1 MSEPVLDPAGSTR
14 TSGAWLRGVGLWT
27 LGQPS
32 FAAWVAA
39 GMPDDL
45 DPTPGQA
52 AGKPNADLLHPR
64 LRRRTSL
71 LTRMIVTALAE
82 AAGQGGARHER
93 TRYIVVSSWGEIE
106 TTVEL
111 ISQLAVPGGPISPTA
126 FHNSVHNTATGYL
139 SIASGNHWPSTALA
153 AGPHALEIG
162 LLEACAGLSSPEGPT
177 DALLI
182 FAEERLPS
190 PFARAD
196 ADPSFALALHL
207 ASEPGR
213 AGHASSLDLRL
224 DLVETSAARPGCVET
239 SVDNSWSADNRLPS
253 LVRALR
259 PLMRAIAG
267 RDFGLLPLLRQ
278 VDAPPNHEGVD
289 RVWSAHLHSP

>member
-1 MSEPVLDPAGSTR
+1 MSHEHAGPS
-14 TSGAWLRGVGLWT
+14 AWLRGVGLWT
-27 LGQPS
+27 LGHPS

-39 GMPDDL
+39 GMPEQF
-45 DPTPGQA
+45 DPAPDATPG
-52 AGKPNADLLHPR
+52 KPSADLLHPR

-82 AAGQGGARHER
+82 AAQQGGAAHEQ

-111 ISQLAVPGGPISPTA
+111 LGQLAIPGGPISPTA

-162 LLEACAGLSSPEGPT
+162 LLEACAGLRSLEGPG

-182 FAEERLPS
+182 LAEERLPA
-190 PFARAD
+190 PFDRVD

-207 ASEPGR
+207 ARTPGR
-213 AGHASSLDLRL
+213 ASHASSLDRRIELSSQPR
-224 DLVETSAARPGCVET
+224 EAAEL
-239 SVDNSWSADNRLPS
+239 SVGDRLPS
-253 LVRALR
+253 LVRSLR
-259 PLMRAIAG
+259 PLLRAIHEGSSAAI
-267 RDFGLLPLLRQ
+267 PLLEQ
-278 VDAPPNHEGVD
+278 LDAPPNAEGVEH
-289 RVWSAHLHSP
+289 VWTARLHSP